1 MHALTPVI
9 RALRLVGRSRNLTWT
24 QAAWAAY
31 ITAEQGLE
39 ITLVVFAYD
48 QGGITA
54 AGLLALAR
62 SMVSAAT
69 APFTAGLGDRI
80 DRRRVLVGTALVT
93 ATVVAMMAVAARA
106 ADPSLLVYLL
116 ALAAAV
122 VIPVYRPV
130 QAALLPRLAETP
142 AQLTA
147 ANVTV
152 SMLEG
157 AGNLA
162 GPAIAGG
169 LILMT
174 GFGTALA
181 ALSALSL
188 AGALAASRIA
198 GRHVVAAAAPGQ
210 PRGRRLWAGFAT
222 VANNADIRV
231 LVGTFTLSMLVWGAF
246 FQVLVVAVAVQRLG
260 AEQGG
265 AGLLASAAG
274 VGAILG
280 AIGSAGLVGR
290 PHLVSTMV
298 GGLIAWSAAL
308 AALAVTTA
316 TPVAYAMVVVT
327 GTGLVL
333 MDVVTFTLLQRA
345 ADDHLLARVFGV
357 LESLMRAAIGLGA
370 IAVAV
375 IASVLSLS
383 TTLVLVAALQP
394 IGLLIA
400 WRGLRRVD
408 RLAAADP
415 ARIALLRSVELFS
428 FLPPAAMER
437 VAGHLVAIDA
447 EPGEV
452 LMRQGD
458 HGDRVY
464 LVEQGTLEVIRD
476 GFHVSDLGPGS
487 VAGEIA
493 LLHDV
498 PRTAT
503 VRAAEHSC
511 LFTLARV
518 EFLRTVAGDAAVLDG
533 AGSLTEARL
542 GELERLDADN
552 RRALGG
558 GQLPSS
564 RGGE

>member
-1 MHALTPVI
+1 MLI
-9 RALRLVGRSRNLTWT
+9 
-24 QAAWAAY
+24 
-31 ITAEQGLE
+31 
-39 ITLVVFAYD
+39 
-48 QGGITA
+48 
-54 AGLLALAR
+54 
-62 SMVSAAT
+62 
-69 APFTAGLGDRI
+69 
-80 DRRRVLVGTALVT
+80 GTALAT
-93 ATVVAMMAVAARA
+93 AAVIAAMAAASAGTSRPWAVYA
-106 ADPSLLVYLL
+106 L

-122 VIPVYRPV
+122 VIPIYRPV

-157 AGNLA
+157 VGNLA

-169 LILMT
+169 LILYAGT
-174 GFGTALA
+174 ATAFAVLAALALATALA
-181 ALSALSL
+181 A
-188 AGALAASRIA
+188 GRIA
-198 GRHVVAAAAPGQ
+198 GRHVAAPGPAQ
-210 PRGRRLWAGFAT
+210 APGRRLWAGFAT
-222 VANNADIRV
+222 VAHNADIRV

-260 AEQGG
+260 AAQGG

-290 PHLVSTMV
+290 PHLVPAMA
-298 GGLIAWSAAL
+298 GGLIAWSMALGAL
-308 AALAVTTA
+308 ALTTA

-345 ADDHLLARVFGV
+345 ADDHVLARVFGV

-370 IAVAV
+370 VMVAI
-375 IASVLSLS
+375 IASALSLS
-383 TTLVLVAALQP
+383 TTLILVAALQP
-394 IGLLIA
+394 IGLLVA

-428 FLPPAAMER
+428 FLPPAGMER
-437 VAGHLVAIDA
+437 VAGHLVRVEVDQ
-447 EPGEV
+447 GEV

-458 HGDRVY
+458 RGDRVY

-476 GFHVSDLGPGS
+476 GFHVNDLGAGS

-493 LLHDV
+493 LLRDV

-503 VRAAEHSC
+503 VRAAEHSV
-511 LFTLARV
+511 LFLLERE
-518 EFLRTVAGDAAVLDG
+518 EFLRTVAGDAAVRDG
-533 AGSLTEARL
+533 AGSLTKSRL
-542 GELERLDADN
+542 GELDQLDADN
-552 RRALGG
+552 RRLAREPLRG
-558 GQLPSS
+558 S
-564 RGGE
+564 RNGE

>member
-1 MHALTPVI
+1 M
-9 RALRLVGRSRNLTWT
+9 RALRLVARSRDLTWT

-39 ITLVVFAYD
+39 IALVVFAYG

-62 SMVSAAT
+62 SLTSALT
-69 APFTAGLGDRI
+69 APFTAGLGDRL
-80 DRRRVLVGTALVT
+80 DRRLVLIGTALAT
-93 ATVVAMMAVAARA
+93 AAVIAAMAAA
-106 ADPSLLVYLL
+106 SAGTSGPWGVYAL

-122 VIPVYRPV
+122 VIPIYRPV

-157 AGNLA
+157 VGNLA

-169 LILMT
+169 LILYAGT
-174 GFGTALA
+174 ATAFAVLAALALATALA
-181 ALSALSL
+181 A
-188 AGALAASRIA
+188 GRIA
-198 GRHVVAAAAPGQ
+198 GRHAAAPGPAQ
-210 PRGRRLWAGFAT
+210 APGRRLWAGFTT
-222 VANNADIRV
+222 VAHNADIRV

-260 AEQGG
+260 AAQGG

-280 AIGSAGLVGR
+280 AIGSAGWWGGR
-290 PHLVSTMV
+290 PGAGNG

-308 AALAVTTA
+308 GALALTTA

-345 ADDHLLARVFGV
+345 ADDHVLARVFGV

-370 IAVAV
+370 VTVAI
-375 IASVLSLS
+375 IASALSLS
-383 TTLVLVAALQP
+383 TTLILVAALQP
-394 IGLLIA
+394 IGLLVA

-428 FLPPAAMER
+428 FLPPAGMER
-437 VAGHLVAIDA
+437 VAGHLVRV
-447 EPGEV
+447 EVEQGEV

-458 HGDRVY
+458 RGDRVY
-464 LVEQGTLEVIRD
+464 LVEQGALEVIRD
-476 GFHVSDLGPGS
+476 GFHVNDLGAGS

-493 LLHDV
+493 LLRDV

-503 VRAAEHSC
+503 VRAAEHSV
-511 LFTLARV
+511 LFLLERE
-518 EFLRTVAGDAAVLDG
+518 EFLRTVAGDAAVRDG
-533 AGSLTEARL
+533 AGSLTKSRL
-542 GELERLDADN
+542 GELDQLDADN
-552 RRALGG
+552 RRLARKP
-558 GQLPSS
+558 LPGS
-564 RGGE
+564 RNGE